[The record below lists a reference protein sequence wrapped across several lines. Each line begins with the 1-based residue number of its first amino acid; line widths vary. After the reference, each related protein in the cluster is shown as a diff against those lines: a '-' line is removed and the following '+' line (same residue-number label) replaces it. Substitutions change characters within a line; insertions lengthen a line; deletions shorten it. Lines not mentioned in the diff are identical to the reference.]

1 MKYKFPIV
9 KLNTEGLFGPTTKK
23 AFYKP
28 MTYHNKTA
36 KINKHKTKWS
46 LKQNEQYEVF
56 RLSNENEWAC
66 NKNNGLFSILSNADV
81 VIGSNEERLS
91 FFPNPINS
99 LDPWHGFPVNSG
111 NYEPSVELVDKWLD
125 DKVIDERIH
134 IKILKCQL

>member
-9 KLNTEGLFGPTTKK
+9 KLNVDGLFGPTLKK

-36 KINKHKTKWS
+36 KFSKHKTKWT

-66 NKNNGLFSILSNADV
+66 TKNGGLFSILSNADV

-91 FFPNPINS
+91 FFPNPVNS
-99 LDPWHGFPVNSG
+99 KDPWHGFPVNSG